1 MDGFSFVKGPMKVS
15 IFGSAGSEA
24 LGLNPPAFL
33 IDNFLLLDAGT
44 ISLTLDEI
52 SRCSITHIL
61 LTHAHFDHLKSIPF
75 LLDNLNSMNPA
86 CRIVIIS
93 GKPVISDIRKHIFNN
108 RIWPDF
114 TTIPDAR
121 NPIMRYEV
129 ISTRKPMVIGDYV
142 IRATKVNHSVP
153 AYGYL
158 IEHTSGASLLYTGD
172 TGPTEAIWER
182 TRDHDVNALIIEVSF
197 PNELSARALATGHLS
212 PSLLEA
218 EIRKMPRLPE
228 KIYISHLKPP
238 FRAQIEAELARI
250 PGVCLELLEEGISL
264 KVQ

>member
-1 MDGFSFVKGPMKVS
+1 MKVR

-44 ISLTLDEI
+44 VSLTMEEI
-52 SRCSITHIL
+52 AQCGITHIF
-61 LTHAHFDHLKSIPF
+61 LTHAHFDHLKGIPF
-75 LLDNLNSMNPA
+75 LLDNLNSMNQA
-86 CRIVIIS
+86 CRIAVLS
-93 GKPVISDIRKHIFNN
+93 GRPVISDLRKHIFNN

-114 TTIPDAR
+114 TAIPDAQ
-121 NPIMRYEV
+121 NAILRYQV
-129 ISTRKPMVIGDYV
+129 ISTRKPVVIGDYV

-158 IEHTSGASLLYTGD
+158 VEHASGASLLYTGD
-172 TGPTEAIWER
+172 TGPTGAIWEKMR
-182 TRDHDVNALIIEVSF
+182 GHNVKALIIEVSF
-197 PNELSARALATGHLS
+197 PNELSSRALATGHLS
-212 PSLLEA
+212 PALLEA
-218 EIRKMPRLPE
+218 EIRKMPKLPE

-238 FRAQIEAELARI
+238 FRSQIVAELARI
-250 PGVCLELLEEGISL
+250 PGVCLELLEEGKSL